1 MTMGDL
7 SAADVA
13 AVTRPNFM
21 GGYGMGYGGFGMGG
35 WEGIIGLI
43 VLAGIF
49 GGGFGGFGGNGG
61 GWQQGFNTQN
71 ILSKL
76 DGITNGISDATYALN
91 NSLNGINM
99 NLSNALC
106 STTYELAGKID
117 ANRFAAQQCCC
128 ETQRLIE
135 SVKYANAENTC
146 QIVNAIHAEGEATRG
161 LITQNQ
167 IQELRDKLADK
178 DRDIQSRDFQLSQLS
193 QNSYLINQLKPCPV
207 PAYPVCNPNQPLNTG
222 CGCGCNGYQQ

>member
-1 MTMGDL
+1 MTMGEL

-13 AVTRPNFM
+13 AVTRPNYM
-21 GGYGMGYGGFGMGG
+21 GYGMCGGYGGFGMGG

-128 ETQRLIE
+128 ETQRAID
-135 SVKYANAENTC
+135 SVKFENAQNTC
-146 QIVNAIHAEGEATRG
+146 QIVNAIHAEGNATRD
-161 LITQNQ
+161 LITQNKIESLQ
-167 IQELRDKLADK
+167 TKIAELTACNQSKDLA
-178 DRDIQSRDFQLSQLS
+178 ISQAN
-193 QNSYLINQLKPCPV
+193 QNAYLINKLNPAPV
-207 PAYPVCNPNQPLNTG
+207 PAYTVQNPNCCTNQ
-222 CGCGCNGYQQ
+222 CGCNFFAD